1 MSAHRLPRFTNP
13 DWLKSIAGVRL
24 IRFFEPYRSYLLQ
37 RGFSLPHDALQLIDL
52 EMLAAIVIDPDDT
65 VPGAMVEA
73 LYYMH
78 EMACIEQMDD
88 LIAASRS
95 RGLLIDAGPEV
106 SPADIAVQVWLQ
118 YPDLLREQHAGAYAM
133 RQKSFTYFA
142 GQGGSPRPFPHP
154 TPATLKRLEAELDE
168 WFDEHKRGRDCR
180 VFIFDQ
186 SSKIL
191 IVVRHG
197 LPFRREGSRREG
209 KSAIEFYRPEI
220 HDVLIYDPE
229 FDELGVHVHSRT
241 LGERKLYLETI
252 GFHFFSDREYF
263 PTGERFTLSPLVE
276 RGPAA
281 LACEDVPGLESIKL
295 VGFQRFWGGAY
306 KDKEIREATDIFA
319 ICGEGRRISLAGGE
333 LKRATFSV
341 KMQGELKPRKVTIR
355 PPNIAIYDRDSDSEP
370 VEIWLRRQG
379 FIIGQEN
386 EPDALP
392 QENVVRPRDHPGRG
406 DRSPGMEANP

>member
-1 MSAHRLPRFTNP
+1 
-13 DWLKSIAGVRL
+13 
-24 IRFFEPYRSYLLQ
+24 
-37 RGFSLPHDALQLIDL
+37 
-52 EMLAAIVIDPDDT
+52 
-65 VPGAMVEA
+65 
-73 LYYMH
+73 
-78 EMACIEQMDD
+78 MACIEQMDD

-95 RGLLIDAGPEV
+95 RGLSIDAGPKV
-106 SPADIAVQVWLQ
+106 SPSDIAVQVWLQ
-118 YPDLLREQHAGAYAM
+118 YPDLLREQHAGAYAV

-142 GQGGSPRPFPHP
+142 RQGGGPRPFPHP

-168 WFDEHKRGRDCR
+168 WFDEHKRGRGCR
-180 VFIFDQ
+180 VFVFDQ

-220 HDVLIYDPE
+220 HDVLLYDPE

-252 GFHFFSDREYF
+252 GFHFFGDRRYF
-263 PTGERFTLSPLVE
+263 PTSDRFTLTPLVE

-281 LACEDVPGLESIKL
+281 LACEDVPGLESIRL
-295 VGFQRFWGGAY
+295 VEFQRFWGGAQ
-306 KDKEIREATDIFA
+306 KEKETREATDIFA
-319 ICGEGRRISLAGGE
+319 ICGEGRRTSLVGGE
-333 LKRATFSV
+333 LKRATFTV
-341 KMQGELKPRKVTIR
+341 KMRDELKPRKVTIR
-355 PPNIAIYDRDSDSEP
+355 PPNIAVYDRDSDSEL

-379 FIIGQEN
+379 FIISQES
-386 EPDALP
+386 EPDAFP

-406 DRSPGMEANP
+406 DRSSGMEANP